1 MTDKSCNSGH
11 WCFQQVCGSLH
22 WRFLNQSDLLSA
34 TVPHSWCHMWL
45 QFLCLLLCAQE
56 HDGHSQSLCGED
68 ALLQKPML
76 LLPWMISPPYHPQ
89 SPAHHHSYALKMD
102 SFFFTMPLCA
112 NHNEYKT
119 LFTYLHKYRR
129 KNKLLKLAVHGSF
142 QGQRPMT
149 AIMLFITYKMNLNT
163 PQSANLNPWFEAT
176 NSGNKTKNW
185 AFKKNLRPQNKS
197 EKSGGFCCIPVME
210 LGLICE
216 VHMHNLK
223 GNALPLPY
231 SKELFSSS
239 SGPASRNCVR
249 VDLRNA
255 GSNLSKEKRWAL
267 YC

>member
-11 WCFQQVCGSLH
+11 LCFQQVCGSLH

-56 HDGHSQSLCGED
+56 HDGHSQSLYGED

-76 LLPWMISPPYHPQ
+76 LLLWMISPPYHPQ

-142 QGQRPMT
+142 QGQGPMT

-163 PQSANLNPWFEAT
+163 PQSANVNPWFEAT
-176 NSGNKTKNW
+176 NSGNKIKIGHSRKICVHKTRV
-185 AFKKNLRPQNKS
+185 KNLVVFVAYLWWSWVWFVRYACTTWKAMPFPFHTQKNY
-197 EKSGGFCCIPVME
+197 CPP
-210 LGLICE
+210 LLD
-216 VHMHNLK
+216 
-223 GNALPLPY
+223 LP
-231 SKELFSSS
+231 
-239 SGPASRNCVR
+239 
-249 VDLRNA
+249 A
-255 GSNLSKEKRWAL
+255 GIAFG
-267 YC
+267 